1 MKKMIMIKEG
11 VGMTS
16 VCISHRPRSAQITD
30 GCSAEEIPYRKGT
43 TVSVI
48 KIVEW
53 HPGWHLVHFRI
64 EFRSDDHT
72 KIIHTINQGRGR
84 PCGFITEY
92 VVLMYF
98 VVRRK
103 SLWALRNERML
114 LEQVRNI

>member
-16 VCISHRPRSAQITD
+16 VCISHRPRCAQITD
-30 GCSAEEIPYRKGT
+30 GSEEIPYRKGT

-64 EFRSDDHT
+64 EFRSDDRT
-72 KIIHTINQGRGR
+72 EIIHVNQQRRGSS
-84 PCGFITEY
+84 CGPLTG
-92 VVLMYF
+92 LP
-98 VVRRK
+98 R
-103 SLWALRNERML
+103 
-114 LEQVRNI
+114 